1 MVGLSVVITAFN
13 EEKKLEAC
21 LESVQDIA
29 DEIVV
34 VDCSSAD
41 KTAAIAKKYTKHV
54 YTQKNDPLHIDLQ
67 KNFGFSK
74 ATGDWILSLD
84 ADERV
89 TPELGKEIKEVLFS
103 NLNLSN
109 PHLSPLPAG
118 RQGLPQERKEINGY
132 WIPRKNIIFGK
143 WIEHTGW
150 YPDYQLRLFRNGS
163 GKYTEQH
170 VHEFISVEGETVY
183 LTEPMIHL
191 NYETVLQFFLRTAT
205 VYAPNEAEALLQKK
219 YKFNYVDAIRM
230 PSREFINRFFGRE
243 GYKDGLHGLVLSILM
258 AWYHFMIFAYIWE
271 KKNFKEVNNATFL
284 GEIEEETKKSYKE
297 ITYWF
302 FNEKI
307 KQSKNVTE
315 KYLLKLKRKLS

>member
-34 VDCSSAD
+34 VDSSSTD

-89 TPELGKEIKEVLFS
+89 TPELGKEIKNAIEFS
-103 NLNLSN
+103 S
-109 PHLSPLPAG
+109 SSITA
-118 RQGLPQERKEINGY
+118 Y

-191 NYETVLQFFLRTAT
+191 NYETILQFFLRTAT

-219 YKFNYVDAIRM
+219 YKFTYVDAIRM

-271 KKNFKEVNNATFL
+271 KKNFKEVNSAAFL
-284 GEIEEETKKSYKE
+284 DDIEEETKKSYKE